1 MSYNVKVFPSA
12 QKEIDQAYRW
22 IVKHTSKKAFLWHF
36 ELMEAITSL
45 ENFPNRCPLA
55 RENEYF
61 KDELRQLICGNYRI
75 VFTVKDEEVH
85 VIHVRHTSRQPAK
98 PRRTGKRKK

>member
-1 MSYNVKVFPSA
+1 MSYSVKA
-12 QKEIDQAYRW
+12 
-22 IVKHTSKKAFLWHF
+22 
-36 ELMEAITSL
+36 
-45 ENFPNRCPLA
+45 FPNRCPLA

-61 KDELRQLICGNYRI
+61 KDELRQLICGSYRI

-98 PRRTGKRKK
+98 PRRARKGEK

>member
-1 MSYNVKVFPSA
+1 
-12 QKEIDQAYRW
+12 
-22 IVKHTSKKAFLWHF
+22 VKHTPKKATLWHF

-75 VFTVKDEEVH
+75 VFTVKDEKVQ

-98 PRRTGKRKK
+98 PRRTGRRKK